1 MFVPNISFLIMNA
14 FFDNSSVVISPKRKV
29 SIFLANSVIYLYM
42 WIILLFDCNKKELI
56 FTSYERR
63 ELNNISL
70 VGFGRIG
77 RDLFR
82 QSINKNNINIVS
94 VSDVADKD
102 NLVYLLKYDS
112 IYGPLKAE
120 VIETDAGISV
130 NNKETIFN
138 NWKNAEQSNWK
149 SINTDIVVLAT
160 GKQQDSKEAL
170 KHLDKGAK
178 KIIIASTPKDME
190 DVDIFVPGANDEHI
204 DFSKSIISLGSNTA
218 NASAPV
224 IKVLNDAIG
233 VERVFI
239 NTIHGYSNSNRL
251 ADVAGEGFRQNRA
264 AGENIIPSETSSS
277 IVIEKVLPFLKDKI
291 TSSSMTVPV
300 PDGSIVDLTIDLK
313 NKSSAEKVNKIIEEN
328 LSSVFISER
337 IGITYDPIVSSDVV
351 GNSLS
356 GLIDGQ
362 STMDIGGRKIKIL
375 IWFDNGW
382 GYSSR
387 ILETIDI
394 YQKKDSK

>member
-1 MFVPNISFLIMNA
+1 
-14 FFDNSSVVISPKRKV
+14 
-29 SIFLANSVIYLYM
+29 
-42 WIILLFDCNKKELI
+42 
-56 FTSYERR
+56 
-63 ELNNISL
+63 LNNISL

-82 QSINKNNINIVS
+82 QSISKNNINIVS

-112 IYGPLKAE
+112 IYGPLKAN
-120 VIETDAGISV
+120 VVETDAGISV